1 MTSGTANLDL
11 FVKEYL
17 IFRGFIQSAKQFD
30 TELKVDR
37 DKGFRVSLFKLHAF
51 LVVSASFAKYCVE
64 FLSIYFNIHLFII
77 IILLIVVILVII
89 FGTVPIFH
97 LFLQVHGVEKAIT
110 VCAPLHQLHSFS

>member
-1 MTSGTANLDL
+1 MQVLFFSMTSGTANLDL

-64 FLSIYFNIHLFII
+64 FFLSIFNISFIY
-77 IILLIVVILVII
+77 LL
-89 FGTVPIFH
+89 
-97 LFLQVHGVEKAIT
+97 
-110 VCAPLHQLHSFS
+110 

>member
-37 DKGFRVSLFKLHAF
+37 DKGFRVSLFKLHSF
-51 LVVSASFAKYCVE
+51 LVVSASFAKYCVVLN
-64 FLSIYFNIHLFII
+64 FYQYIFHLFII
-77 IILLIVVILVII
+77 LL
-89 FGTVPIFH
+89 
-97 LFLQVHGVEKAIT
+97 LFY
-110 VCAPLHQLHSFS
+110 

>member
-64 FLSIYFNIHLFII
+64 FFIDISFVYYNYYYFTDCF
-77 IILLIVVILVII
+77 
-89 FGTVPIFH
+89 
-97 LFLQVHGVEKAIT
+97 
-110 VCAPLHQLHSFS
+110 

>member
-51 LVVSASFAKYCVE
+51 LVVSATFAKYCFE
-64 FLSIYFNIHLFII
+64 FFYQYFIYLFIIII
-77 IILLIVVILVII
+77 IILLIVVKLVII

-97 LFLQVHGVEKAIT
+97 LFLQV
-110 VCAPLHQLHSFS
+110 QLHSFS